1 MAEIQKTKKQPMS
14 MGKIIGFTFGGML
27 LFIVVGVVV
36 VKMSAGSGQR
46 PAAQAGQEQ
55 QAVVAQPQPA
65 AGQTQYPAEGNP
77 AYSGQPAGQA
87 ADIDQYMNGQNQSRE
102 IRAVIEQMAG
112 ITTQMTAMQT
122 EFNQGNANLGEQLQ
136 KINNDL
142 IMLDQRLTHVENTL
156 KSSHAPASNIQM
168 GNKAA
173 DGNRKPAGGRK
184 VNPKQIAASSNGR
197 TWLSDGKNT
206 SLAVGDQYNGQTI
219 VAIDDV
225 RQQVYIQ

>member
-1 MAEIQKTKKQPMS
+1 
-14 MGKIIGFTFGGML
+14 
-27 LFIVVGVVV
+27 
-36 VKMSAGSGQR
+36 
-46 PAAQAGQEQ
+46 
-55 QAVVAQPQPA
+55 
-65 AGQTQYPAEGNP
+65 
-77 AYSGQPAGQA
+77 
-87 ADIDQYMNGQNQSRE
+87 
-102 IRAVIEQMAG
+102 
-112 ITTQMTAMQT
+112 MQT

-173 DGNRKPAGGRK
+173 DGNRKPTGGRK

>member
-14 MGKIIGFTFGGML
+14 MGKIIGLTFGGMVL
-27 LFIVVGVVV
+27 VIVLGVVV
-36 VKMSAGSGQR
+36 VKMSMGSGQR

-55 QAVVAQPQPA
+55 QAVVTQPQQA
-65 AGQTQYPAEGNP
+65 TGQTQYPAEGNP
-77 AYSGQPAGQA
+77 AYSGQPA
-87 ADIDQYMNGQNQSRE
+87 DIDSYMNGQNQSRE
-102 IRAVIEQMAG
+102 IRAVVEQMAG
-112 ITTQMTAMQT
+112 ITTQMTSMQT

-142 IMLDQRLTHVENTL
+142 IMLDRRLTRLENER
-156 KSSHAPASNIQM
+156 KDSQPPASNIQM
-168 GNKAA
+168 SNKATN
-173 DGNRKPAGGRK
+173 GTRKPTGGRK

-206 SLAVGDQYNGQTI
+206 SLAVGDQYNGRTI

-225 RQQVYIQ
+225 QQQVYIQ

>member
-14 MGKIIGFTFGGML
+14 MGKIIGLTFGGMVL
-27 LFIVVGVVV
+27 VIVLGVVV
-36 VKMSAGSGQR
+36 VKMSMGSGQR
-46 PAAQAGQEQ
+46 QAAQAGQEQ
-55 QAVVAQPQPA
+55 QAVVTQPQQA
-65 AGQTQYPAEGNP
+65 TGQTQYPAEGNP
-77 AYSGQPAGQA
+77 AYSGQPA
-87 ADIDQYMNGQNQSRE
+87 DIDSYMNGQNQSRE
-102 IRAVIEQMAG
+102 IRAVVEQMAG

-142 IMLDQRLTHVENTL
+142 IMLDRRLTRIENER
-156 KSSHAPASNIQM
+156 KDSQPPASNIQM
-168 GNKAA
+168 SNKATN
-173 DGNRKPAGGRK
+173 GTRKPAGGRK

-206 SLAVGDQYNGQTI
+206 SLAVGDQYNGRTI

-225 RQQVYIQ
+225 QQQVYIQ

>member
-14 MGKIIGFTFGGML
+14 MGKIIGLTFGGMVL
-27 LFIVVGVVV
+27 VIVLGVVV
-36 VKMSAGSGQR
+36 VKMSMGSGQR

-55 QAVVAQPQPA
+55 QAVVTQPQQA
-65 AGQTQYPAEGNP
+65 TGQAQTQYPAEGNP
-77 AYSGQPAGQA
+77 AYSGQPA
-87 ADIDQYMNGQNQSRE
+87 DIDSYMNGQNQSRE
-102 IRAVIEQMAG
+102 IRAVVEQMAG
-112 ITTQMTAMQT
+112 ITTQMTAIQS

-142 IMLDQRLTHVENTL
+142 IMLDRRLTRLENER
-156 KSSHAPASNIQM
+156 KDSQPPASNIQM
-168 GNKAA
+168 SNKVT
-173 DGNRKPAGGRK
+173 DRTRKPAGGRK

-206 SLAVGDQYNGQTI
+206 SLAVGDQYNGRTI

-225 RQQVYIQ
+225 QQQVYIQ

>member
-14 MGKIIGFTFGGML
+14 MGKIIGLTFGGMVL
-27 LFIVVGVVV
+27 VIVLGVVV
-36 VKMSAGSGQR
+36 VKMSMGSGQR
-46 PAAQAGQEQ
+46 QAAQAGQEQ
-55 QAVVAQPQPA
+55 QAVVTQPQQA
-65 AGQTQYPAEGNP
+65 TGQTQYPAEGNP
-77 AYSGQPAGQA
+77 AYSGQPA
-87 ADIDQYMNGQNQSRE
+87 DIDSYMNGQNQSRE
-102 IRAVIEQMAG
+102 IRAVVEQMAG

-142 IMLDQRLTHVENTL
+142 IMLDRRLTRLENER
-156 KSSHAPASNIQM
+156 KDSQPPASNIQM
-168 GNKAA
+168 SNKATN
-173 DGNRKPAGGRK
+173 GTRKPAGGRK

-206 SLAVGDQYNGQTI
+206 SLAVGDQYNGRTI

-225 RQQVYIQ
+225 QQQVYIQ

>member
-14 MGKIIGFTFGGML
+14 MGKIIGLTFGSMVL
-27 LFIVVGVVV
+27 VIVLGVVV
-36 VKMSAGSGQR
+36 VKMSMGSGQR

-55 QAVVAQPQPA
+55 QAVVTQPQQA
-65 AGQTQYPAEGNP
+65 TGQAQTQYPAEGNP
-77 AYSGQPAGQA
+77 AYSGQL
-87 ADIDQYMNGQNQSRE
+87 ADIDSYMNGQNQSRE
-102 IRAVIEQMAG
+102 IRAVVEQMAG
-112 ITTQMTAMQT
+112 ITTQMTAIQS

-142 IMLDQRLTHVENTL
+142 IMLDRRLTRLENER
-156 KSSHAPASNIQM
+156 KDSQPPASNIQM
-168 GNKAA
+168 SNKVT
-173 DGNRKPAGGRK
+173 DRTRKPAGGRK

-206 SLAVGDQYNGQTI
+206 SLSVGDQYNGRTI

-225 RQQVYIQ
+225 QQQVYIQ

>member
-14 MGKIIGFTFGGML
+14 MGKIIGLTFGGMVL
-27 LFIVVGVVV
+27 VIVLGVVV
-36 VKMSAGSGQR
+36 VKMSMGSGQR

-55 QAVVAQPQPA
+55 QAVVTQPQQA
-65 AGQTQYPAEGNP
+65 TGQAQTQYPAEGNP
-77 AYSGQPAGQA
+77 AYSGQPA
-87 ADIDQYMNGQNQSRE
+87 DIDSYMNGQNQSRE
-102 IRAVIEQMAG
+102 IRAVVEQMAG
-112 ITTQMTAMQT
+112 ITTQMTAIQS

-142 IMLDQRLTHVENTL
+142 IMLDP
-156 KSSHAPASNIQM
+156 PASNIQM
-168 GNKAA
+168 SNKVT
-173 DGNRKPAGGRK
+173 DRTRKPAGGRK

-206 SLAVGDQYNGQTI
+206 SLVVGDQYNGRTI

-225 RQQVYIQ
+225 QQQVYIQ